1 MFSEYVMVGTMPMPV
16 SDIGER
22 VQPTMVVPIECPAFC
37 YAGLPKDETTYNMK
51 CFYSTYFESS

>member
-1 MFSEYVMVGTMPMPV
+1 MVGPMPMPV

-51 CFYSTYFESS
+51 RFYSTYFESS